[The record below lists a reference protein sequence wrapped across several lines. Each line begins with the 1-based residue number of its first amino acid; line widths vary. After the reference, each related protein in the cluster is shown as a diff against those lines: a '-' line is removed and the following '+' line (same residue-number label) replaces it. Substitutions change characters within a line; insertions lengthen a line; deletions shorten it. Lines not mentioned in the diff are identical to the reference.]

1 VRMRSI
7 MTKNIT
13 NPYQAISWVDTGKNS
28 FRLESRYKILI
39 FLFGL
44 ALIGLFQNDFRVE

>member
-1 VRMRSI
+1 

-13 NPYQAISWVDTGKNS
+13 NPYQAISWADTGKNS
-28 FRLESRYKILI
+28 FTLESRYKILI

-44 ALIGLFQNDFRVE
+44 ALIGLCQNDFAVE